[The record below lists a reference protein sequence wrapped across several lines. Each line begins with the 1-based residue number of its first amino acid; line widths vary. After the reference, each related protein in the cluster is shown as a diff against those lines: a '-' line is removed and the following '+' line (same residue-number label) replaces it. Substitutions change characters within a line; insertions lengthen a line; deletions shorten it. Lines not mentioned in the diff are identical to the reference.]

1 MAAAATAGPAGQ
13 PSVHQ
18 SVRQA
23 AMFDAPGRPRPL
35 ARRLAIHNLV
45 VRTIRRFFQDRG
57 FHETPVTTMA
67 DHPARVQLDG
77 MILSGFP
84 SVWCEGELLPSQG
97 RREPRHLRGFKL
109 MEAAGRNLSLDDL
122 TDLMESLLK
131 AAAFS
136 LGADLLGGRHV
147 TRLDRMLHVCHPRLT
162 YRQALEVLDARGWSI
177 HFGDE
182 LHPEAE
188 ATLTR
193 FCGNL
198 PLLVTHLPTNKD
210 VDQLV
215 DQETDSL
222 ADPSDGA
229 VTVSV
234 AYILPYAGITME
246 GSVRPED
253 PPRAGFSLGL
263 GRLLQYLMGLESI
276 MDTLIDPMDRLA
288 QLMKTASPVTTPQ
301 AHRKDT

>member
-1 MAAAATAGPAGQ
+1 MAAAPTAGPAGQ
-13 PSVHQ
+13 PSVHH
-18 SVRQA
+18 A
-23 AMFDAPGRPRPL
+23 AMFNAPGRPRPL

-45 VRTIRRFFQDRG
+45 VRTIRRFFQDRD
-57 FHETPVTTMA
+57 FHEIPVTAMA

-84 SVWCEGELLPSQG
+84 SVWCEGELLPRRG

-109 MEAAGRNLSLDDL
+109 MEAMRRDLSLAEL
-122 TDLMESLLK
+122 TDLMEDLLK
-131 AAAFS
+131 TVAFD

-162 YRQALEVLDARGWSI
+162 YGQALEVLDARGWSI
-177 HFGDE
+177 PFGDE

-198 PLLVTHLPTNKD
+198 PLLVTHLPTNK
-210 VDQLV
+210 
-215 DQETDSL
+215 TDSL
-222 ADPSDGA
+222 TDPSGGA
-229 VTVSV
+229 DAMSV

-246 GSVRPED
+246 GSVRPEN
-253 PPRAGFSLGL
+253 PPRSGFSLGL

-288 QLMKTASPVTTPQ
+288 QLMNIEPPATSPQ
-301 AHRKDT
+301 ARRRDT